1 MNPRARIAAQAVAAA
16 TALALAGCVA
26 TDPGTVAS
34 APVPDVTSWQPSVT
48 PTTAAS
54 APSSTSAATS
64 PPASVPAFTSPA
76 PASAPASSP
85 APAFG
90 KIDQR
95 DADAVSAAVL
105 TTMWRIDTTTDRDHR
120 DAVLRAAGWLS
131 PAYLADLRAGSQVG
145 TDAAWTGWAAHRART
160 EPSLVAG
167 RDQRQPDTATHAD
180 RQWRLTVT
188 PVGADGWRGR
198 PLAMTVFVALRRD
211 RRGAP
216 WRVVAVTLR

>member
-1 MNPRARIAAQAVAAA
+1 VSPRARTTAQAVVTAA
-16 TALALAGCVA
+16 ALALTGCVA
-26 TDPGTVAS
+26 ADPKTVAS
-34 APVPDVTSWQPSVT
+34 APVPDVTSWQPSVAT
-48 PTTAAS
+48 TTASPARTPAS
-54 APSSTSAATS
+54 AS
-64 PPASVPAFTSPA
+64 PPASAPA
-76 PASAPASSP
+76 PASAPSP
-85 APAFG
+85 AAAPR

-105 TTMWRIDTTTDRDHR
+105 TTMWRIDTTTDRDQR

-160 EPSLVAG
+160 EPSLIAG

-188 PVGADGWRGR
+188 PIGADGWRGR
-198 PLAMTVFVALRRD
+198 PLTMTVFVALQRD
-211 RRGAP
+211 RRSAP
-216 WRVVAVTLR
+216 WRVVDVTLR